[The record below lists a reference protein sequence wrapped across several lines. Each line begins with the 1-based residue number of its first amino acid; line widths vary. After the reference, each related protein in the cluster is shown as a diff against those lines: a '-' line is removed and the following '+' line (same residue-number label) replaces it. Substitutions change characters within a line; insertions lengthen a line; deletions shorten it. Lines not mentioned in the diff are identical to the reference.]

1 MRQPALLVLLFST
14 LPGLLGSA
22 AAVELQAPASAGI
35 DSRIEVRISG
45 EVDPRSFVSVVAP
58 NTPEGRYED
67 YVYARSATLTV
78 PGPAASGDFEI
89 RLLGAERPYS
99 TLAKR
104 PIRIEMPEVRMEA
117 PEHVPIGTT
126 FEVRWKGP
134 SQSNEYITLVPTTAP
149 DGKYEDYVYTRGDG
163 SGSLSLTTP
172 SEPGSYELRY
182 MTGKR
187 NVVIGR
193 RALSVGDLAASL
205 RFPPRVGM
213 GAALPVEWTGPGNPR
228 DYITIVAPD
237 AGARDY
243 SDYVYTTAPT
253 VSLTAPET
261 PGAWEVRYLTADSSR
276 ILARASLTVVAASAS
291 LQAAATVPARGE
303 LEVRWSG
310 PGNELDYIAIT
321 AVGKPKEHLEY
332 SYTRRGNPVLVRAPA
347 TPGEYELHYLTG
359 RTDQSLAAQALRVE
373 AVATPGRLRVLPAGG
388 DGDGDVSQAAAVEL
402 ILDASGSMLQKLDGR
417 RRIDIARDAIAGLI
431 QRDLAPGTPT
441 ALRVF
446 GHRQADACDTELLLP
461 LAPLDRVMASA
472 TVRGIE
478 AKNLAKTP
486 IADSLAAVAS
496 DLAGHRGAAIV
507 ILVTDGE
514 ETCDG
519 DPAAEI
525 GKLRQLGFEVTLNIV
540 GFAIDEYALQR
551 EFQRWAALAG
561 GAYLEATDAASL
573 ASSIGAAL
581 RPPFGVFR
589 GEQQVASGVAGGEAL
604 SLPAGDY
611 TVRIGGRT
619 LPARIDADAE
629 TVLEVGLGSED

>member
-1 MRQPALLVLLFST
+1 MHQPALLVLLFSF
-14 LPGLLGSA
+14 LPGLQASA
-22 AAVELQAPASAGI
+22 AAVELQAPDSAGV
-35 DSRIEVRISG
+35 DSQIEVRING

-58 NTPEGRYED
+58 DTPEGRYDD
-67 YVYARSATLTV
+67 YVYARSAALMV
-78 PGPAASGDFEI
+78 PGPATSGDFEI
-89 RLLGAERPYS
+89 RLLGAERPYP

-104 PIRIEMPEVRMEA
+104 PIRIEMPEVQMEA
-117 PEHVPIGTT
+117 PEQVPIGTT

-149 DGKYEDYVYTRGDG
+149 DGKYEDYVYARGDG
-163 SGSLSLTTP
+163 GGSLSLTTP

-205 RFPPRVGM
+205 RFPPQIGM
-213 GAALPVEWTGPGNPR
+213 GAALPVEWSGPGNPR

-237 AGARDY
+237 AGPRDY
-243 SDYVYTTAPT
+243 SDYVYTTTPT

-276 ILARASLTVVAASAS
+276 ILARGPLTVVAASAS
-291 LQAAATVPARGE
+291 LQAAASVPARGE

-321 AVGKPKEHLEY
+321 AVGKPKEYLEY

-388 DGDGDVSQAAAVEL
+388 DGDVSQAAAVEL

-417 RRIDIARDAIAGLI
+417 RRIDIARDAITSLI

-461 LAPLDRVMASA
+461 LAPLDRATASA

-525 GKLRQLGFEVTLNIV
+525 GKLRQHGFEVTLNIV

-551 EFQRWAALAG
+551 EFQRWASLAG
-561 GAYLEATDAASL
+561 GAYLDATDAASL

-619 LPARIDADAE
+619 LPARIESDGE
-629 TVLEVGLGSED
+629 TVLQAGLGSND